1 MAELTKVQS
10 DSLEKMRQAFPD
22 PSSAGLPLN
31 DATFLRYLRARSF
44 DFTKASAMLN
54 STIQWRRDFGLEEM
68 SNKEWNDILAK
79 ENCTGKMYARGL
91 SLEGHPLLYMRPK
104 LENTNDHD
112 GNIVSTIIFAT
123 NYRLNILVFNLYK
136 TIAEYKSFTI

>member
-1 MAELTKVQS
+1 MADLTKDQS
-10 DSLEKMRQAFPD
+10 ASLEKMRLAFPD
-22 PSSAGLPLN
+22 PDSSGLPLN

-44 DFTKASAMLN
+44 DFTKASAMLT

-68 SNKEWNDILAK
+68 SKKGWNDILAK

-112 GNIVSTIIFAT
+112 GNIVSI
-123 NYRLNILVFNLYK
+123 VFF
-136 TIAEYKSFTI
+136 SS